1 MPGSHIIVDKELVIA
16 GHDIQKRVQE
26 LGRQISAESL
36 PNLLVVA
43 ILKGAFIFA
52 ADLVR
57 AISIPLEVD
66 FIRVASYGAKTSSS
80 GEITFSRDLE
90 TPVIGKNV
98 LLVEDII
105 DTGQTM
111 VWLKKYFRGK
121 GATSI
126 RTCTLIDKQERRGQ
140 EVEIDYYGFQL
151 QKGFLVG
158 YGLDYGEQYRHLPD
172 IYHLK
177 DC

>member
-1 MPGSHIIVDKELVIA
+1 MVEKELVIA
-16 GHDIQKRVQE
+16 GQDIRKRVEE

-43 ILKGAFIFA
+43 ILKGAFVFA

-66 FIRVASYGAKTSSS
+66 FIRVASYGAKSCSS
-80 GEITFSRDLE
+80 GEIRLSKDLE
-90 TPVIGKNV
+90 TSVDGKNV

-105 DTGQTM
+105 DTGQTIA
-111 VWLKKYFRGK
+111 WLKEHLRGR
-121 GATSI
+121 GAASI

-140 EVEIDYYGFQL
+140 EVVIDYYGFQL

-158 YGLDYGEQYRHLPD
+158 YGLDYAEQYRHLPD

>member
-1 MPGSHIIVDKELVIA
+1 MVEKELVIA
-16 GHDIQKRVQE
+16 GQDIRKRVEE

-36 PNLLVVA
+36 PNLLVVV

-57 AISIPLEVD
+57 AISTPLEVD
-66 FIRVASYGAKTSSS
+66 FIRVSSYGAKTFSS
-80 GEITFSRDLE
+80 GEIRLSQDLE
-90 TPVIGKNV
+90 TSVNGKNV

-105 DTGQTM
+105 DTGQTI
-111 VWLKKYFRGK
+111 VWLKEHLRGR
-121 GATSI
+121 GAASI

-158 YGLDYGEQYRHLPD
+158 YGLDYGEQYRQLPD

-177 DC
+177 NC

>member
-1 MPGSHIIVDKELVIA
+1 VNKELVIA
-16 GHDIQKRVQE
+16 GQDIEKRVHE
-26 LGRQISAESL
+26 LGREISAAAL

-66 FIRVASYGAKTSSS
+66 FIRVASYGANTSSS
-80 GEITFSRDLE
+80 GEIRLSKDLE
-90 TPVIGKNV
+90 TSVVGKNV
-98 LLVEDII
+98 LLVEDIV
-105 DTGQTM
+105 DTGQTIA
-111 VWLKKYFRGK
+111 WLKEHLRGR
-121 GATSI
+121 GAASI
-126 RTCTLIDKQERRGQ
+126 RICTLIDKRERRGE

-158 YGLDYGEQYRHLPD
+158 YGLDYAEQYRHLPD

>member
-1 MPGSHIIVDKELVIA
+1 MEKELVIA
-16 GHDIQKRVQE
+16 GRDIEKRVQE
-26 LGRQISAESL
+26 LGREISADPL
-36 PNLLVVA
+36 PNLLVVT

-66 FIRVASYGAKTSSS
+66 FIRVASYGSNTSSS
-80 GEITFSRDLE
+80 GEIRLSKDLE
-90 TPVIGKNV
+90 TSVVGKNV

-105 DTGQTM
+105 DTGQTIA
-111 VWLKKYFRGK
+111 WLKEHLRGR
-121 GATSI
+121 GAASI
-126 RTCTLIDKQERRGQ
+126 RTCTLVDKRERRAK
-140 EVEIDYYGFQL
+140 EVEIDYFGFQL
-151 QKGFLVG
+151 EKGFLVG
-158 YGLDYGEQYRHLPD
+158 YGLDYAEQYRHLPD